1 MRVKT
6 MNDTNEKT
14 SVRQLERDLLKTLVD
29 MRDEIFEASEPADL
43 LHEICDGA
51 VPIYYYELA
60 ECLAEDISLA
70 YPDDNTIFGDEIDVW
85 KILQWTI
92 YERLNTVAHE
102 WLDKQQAELEVA

>member
-1 MRVKT
+1 
-6 MNDTNEKT
+6 
-14 SVRQLERDLLKTLVD
+14 
-29 MRDEIFEASEPADL
+29 
-43 LHEICDGA
+43 
-51 VPIYYYELA
+51 
-60 ECLAEDISLA
+60 LA

>member
-1 MRVKT
+1 

-29 MRDEIFEASEPADL
+29 MRDEIIEASEPEDL